1 MKPQILFVD
10 DEAKILQGLKRTLRP
25 LRNEWDVDFAV
36 GGAEALEKM
45 AAQPADVVVS
55 DMRMPGMEGS
65 VLLDRVREAYPAT
78 VRFVLSGQCDEDS
91 VYRLTANSHQFFAK
105 PCDAERLTAAIR
117 AVLLRREAVASP
129 DCRLAAARAAILPGD
144 PEIDAALRAALVADA
159 PPMEQVAELV
169 AGDPALVAKLL
180 QLSSSAYFGTG
191 SSVTSLVQAIQ
202 RLGADTLKR
211 LILDHGLPAPLSG
224 NAQAASI
231 WQRSRERGALARQ
244 IARSEELGEDQVEL
258 AGLSGLLLQAGDL
271 LLTAESESACRA
283 QSTALGAYLLSLWG
297 LPQPIVETVA
307 FHAAPAEAPDP
318 QNRLLAVVHA
328 AAHLTADP
336 EATGEPGLDLGFL
349 GKLGLEA
356 RVPVWSEAAASLGGG
371 GDD

>member
-65 VLLDRVREAYPAT
+65 VLLDRVREAHPAT

-117 AVLLRREAVASP
+117 AVLSHREAVASP
-129 DCRLAAARAAILPGD
+129 NGRLAAARAAILPGD
-144 PEIDAALRAALVADA
+144 PEIDAALRAALMADTPLA
-159 PPMEQVAELV
+159 TVTELV

-191 SSVTSLVQAIQ
+191 SSVTSLGQAMQ
-202 RLGADTLKR
+202 RLGGDTLKR
-211 LILDHGLPAPLSG
+211 LILDHGLLSPLPGS
-224 NAQAASI
+224 AEAATV
-231 WQRSRERGALARQ
+231 WRRSRERAALARE
-244 IARSEELGEDQVEL
+244 IARSEDLGEDQVGM
-258 AGLSGLLLQAGDL
+258 AGLAGLLLQAGDL
-271 LLTAESESACRA
+271 LLIAEGDSAGRA
-283 QSTALGAYLLSLWG
+283 QCAALGAYLLSLWG
-297 LPQPIVETVA
+297 LPRPIVEAVA

-328 AAHLTADP
+328 AAHLSAGREAAD
-336 EATGEPGLDLGFL
+336 EPGLDLGFL
-349 GKLGLEA
+349 GQLGLEA
-356 RVPVWSEAAASLGGG
+356 RLPAWSEAAASLGGG

>member
-117 AVLLRREAVASP
+117 AVLARREAVASA

-144 PEIDAALRAALVADA
+144 PEIDATLRTALLADA
-159 PPMEQVAELV
+159 PLEEVTELV
-169 AGDPALVAKLL
+169 AGDPALVVKLL
-180 QLSSSAYFGTG
+180 QLSGSAYFGTG
-191 SSVTSLVQAIQ
+191 SGVTSLGQAMQ
-202 RLGADTLKR
+202 RLGAETLKR
-211 LILDHGLPAPLSG
+211 LILDHDLPALLSG
-224 NAQAASI
+224 NAEAASI
-231 WQRSRERGALARQ
+231 WQRSRDCASLARQ
-244 IARSEELGEDQVEL
+244 IARSEELGEEAIGM
-258 AGLSGLLLQAGDL
+258 AGLSGLLLRAGDL
-271 LLTAESESACRA
+271 LLTAEGDRVCRTQSA
-283 QSTALGAYLLSLWG
+283 ALGAYLLALWG
-297 LPQPIVETVA
+297 VPRPIVEAVA
-307 FHAAPAEAPDP
+307 FHAAPAAAPDP

-336 EATGEPGLDLGFL
+336 EAAERPDLDLGFL
-349 GKLGLEA
+349 EQLGLEA
-356 RVPVWSEAAASLGGG
+356 RVPVWSEAAAQVGG